1 MQCEN
6 CRCVWRIN
14 YRFRR
19 AVSRND
25 GVSHEGF
32 HAGIMLSSS
41 TNKHPLPLPSLH
53 VLNYTHFD
61 APSYLSSSIDLI
73 HACCCLPGYQ
83 HPCLF
88 HTFSVLSTLIH
99 AQIIPSYCGCLFSSR
114 TVATDMQARMYPII
128 PCSIHS

>member
-61 APSYLSSSIDLI
+61 APSHSSHLILHRSHSCMLLRPAWFPTPLPFPHLLSN
-73 HACCCLPGYQ
+73 
-83 HPCLF
+83 
-88 HTFSVLSTLIH
+88 LIH

-114 TVATDMQARMYPII
+114 TVATDMQARM
-128 PCSIHS
+128 